1 MRWAHEHPDDDAL
14 GHHFHTP
21 PEGEP
26 PMTYTRRTIVSPSAT
41 CSPRAPVAPRPAPPR
56 HPRPGAP
63 GPPGRHRHAARRRA
77 RAPHGRVG
85 AAGALHVQP
94 RPGHPD
100 HPGGGVMRTVE
111 QVVAEIDAAI
121 AGTGP
126 LSAHAWAPGREPPS
140 NCWRAW
146 AWPSPPPTPGAR
158 RRLAVRRRHHR
169 HGGDPMTWDFH
180 PTTPSTIWH
189 ASTARSMSVSAAPP

>member
-1 MRWAHEHPDDDAL
+1 
-14 GHHFHTP
+14 
-21 PEGEP
+21 
-26 PMTYTRRTIVSPSAT
+26 MTYTRRTIVST
-41 CSPRAPVAPRPAPPR
+41 LRNLFTRAPS
-56 HPRPGAP
+56 H
-63 GPPGRHRHAARRRA
+63 PGRHRRGIPPGLLARLGATATPPVVGRV
-77 RAPHGRVG
+77 PGRVG

-126 LSAHAWAPGREPPS
+126 LSPRLGTRPRTRPS

-158 RRLAVRRRHHR
+158 RRLAVRRS
-169 HGGDPMTWDFH
+169 
-180 PTTPSTIWH
+180 TPSSW
-189 ASTARSMSVSAAPP
+189 R